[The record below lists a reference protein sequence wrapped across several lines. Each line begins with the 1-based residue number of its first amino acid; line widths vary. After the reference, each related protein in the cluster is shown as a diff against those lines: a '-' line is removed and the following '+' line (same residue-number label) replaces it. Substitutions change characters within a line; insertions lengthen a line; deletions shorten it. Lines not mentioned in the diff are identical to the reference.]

1 MFKTAGAGSPC
12 QPRVPGL
19 TMTVW
24 PVGRDPNFPLGLP
37 VPARLGL
44 DQLSQ

>member
-1 MFKTAGAGSPC
+1 MEEMISNAVVVKKRQGELTGMFETAGAGSPC

-24 PVGRDPNFPLGLP
+24 PVG
-37 VPARLGL
+37 
-44 DQLSQ
+44 